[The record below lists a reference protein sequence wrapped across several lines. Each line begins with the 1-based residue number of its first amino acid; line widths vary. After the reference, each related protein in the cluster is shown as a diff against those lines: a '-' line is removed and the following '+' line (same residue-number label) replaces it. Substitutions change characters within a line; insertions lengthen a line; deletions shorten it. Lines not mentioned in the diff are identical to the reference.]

1 MSPCLIERDHSFPH
15 SFQCGRHIC
24 QSPIKIPQKLLQ
36 LLSCGVKLPLKW
48 QSTILPSSLSSLVG
62 VRQLSIKQIRQERAA
77 FSVWREKETFR
88 YRRQKSALTFRVQT
102 RTCAC
107 KLDMKVALSD
117 KIAHCIRSKCVTPD
131 SNPKH
136 EYFFDVVSA
145 RTTMTFAASELKA
158 SQPGGLDVHFTPS
171 VLSRRSRLRGVTS

>member
-1 MSPCLIERDHSFPH
+1 MALY
-15 SFQCGRHIC
+15 
-24 QSPIKIPQKLLQ
+24 PISSATKKVILL
-36 LLSCGVKLPLKW
+36 VDP
-48 QSTILPSSLSSLVG
+48 VVR

-107 KLDMKVALSD
+107 KVALSD

-158 SQPGGLDVHFTPS
+158 SQPGGLMFTPS